1 MLTLPSENGAPGRVA
16 TYAEPS
22 LCIVRL
28 DEDAGATDRTA
39 IGATKAV
46 EDVMRVAA
54 APRNIWVAT
63 ILLSGVDV

>member
-28 DEDAGATDRTA
+28 EEDAGANDRTA
-39 IGATKAV
+39 IGAMKAV
-46 EDVMRVAA
+46 EDAMRVAA
-54 APRNIWVAT
+54 APRNIWVAI
-63 ILLSGVDV
+63 ILLE

>member
-28 DEDAGATDRTA
+28 DKDAAGAADRTA
-39 IGATKAV
+39 IGAMKAV
-46 EDVMRVAA
+46 EDAMRVVA

-63 ILLSGVDV
+63 ILLE

>member
-1 MLTLPSENGAPGRVA
+1 MPSGNGAPGRVL
-16 TYAEPS
+16 TYAVPA
-22 LCIVRL
+22 LCIERL

-46 EDVMRVAA
+46 EDTMKVAA

-63 ILLSGVDV
+63 MLL